1 VFFPGAPEAYT
12 VPAPLVLPVVFKL
25 GKSIF
30 FV

>member
-1 VFFPGAPEAYT
+1 VSSGAPEGYT